1 MGSSAGVAESRV
13 RHSQV
18 VRMIRGIGSLIFV
31 RAGRTKDQESACTID
46 FGMVHDSRCCRYVE
60 VDVMTPR
67 AQMDTR
73 GARSS
78 PLESIVVYI
87 SHQLLRLSGPQVPSG
102 SRTYKKQK
110 SSCRIHLTG
119 SPAQYQPFK
128 IFVPPLA
135 RRSGNSTTSRFHD
148 FLPRSLPSI
157 NQAFLSLRL
166 MCTIARWHNPVFGS
180 KQVPPCTRRS
190 FSPDQPLT

>member
-110 SSCRIHLTG
+110 SSCRNLCEM
-119 SPAQYQPFK
+119 QNW
-128 IFVPPLA
+128 PLI
-135 RRSGNSTTSRFHD
+135 
-148 FLPRSLPSI
+148 PR
-157 NQAFLSLRL
+157 
-166 MCTIARWHNPVFGS
+166 HG
-180 KQVPPCTRRS
+180 CTRGVCTAGLSGGRGS
-190 FSPDQPLT
+190 VARLVLRDA